1 MQCRHRGPEI
11 SSRFLFFTKFGK
23 KVADLGV
30 ASTTEAAPEAP
41 GVGLTGAAG
50 AGPVNVRRKRVVS
63 LAYVLSDKIKE
74 IVIESK

>member
-1 MQCRHRGPEI
+1 M
-11 SSRFLFFTKFGK
+11 
-23 KVADLGV
+23 ADLGV

-74 IVIESK
+74 IVIEPK